1 MSRIRTLILIFRSA
15 RLPCADDGH
24 LLDGVY
30 HNEHRNRSAIP
41 RKADLKGVYMQI
53 ICVDRDEAILERT
66 ATICLEH
73 PDIESVACFT
83 EESEALEWLD
93 ENEAE
98 IAILDISI
106 PGINGLETTE
116 YIRDIYPGMAIIFLT
131 ESPSYAVDAFALH
144 ASGYLLKPVS
154 EERLME
160 EINYTCEKLPQKG
173 SHIVVHTFGDFD
185 VEVDGQV
192 VSFARSRAREL
203 LAYLVDRQ
211 GRSISRATA
220 FSAMW
225 EDLDYDRPMQKQMDV
240 VIRSLRD
247 TLKKYDIS
255 EIFELQR
262 GMMRV
267 VPEKFDCDL
276 YRFFEGDISAVNAF
290 HGEYMSAYSWASL
303 TESYMD
309 RVSNNS

>member
-1 MSRIRTLILIFRSA
+1 
-15 RLPCADDGH
+15 
-24 LLDGVY
+24 
-30 HNEHRNRSAIP
+30 
-41 RKADLKGVYMQI
+41 MQI

-116 YIRDIYPGMAIIFLT
+116 YIRDIYPDMAIIFLT

-160 EINYTCEKLPQKG
+160 EIN
-173 SHIVVHTFGDFD
+173 
-185 VEVDGQV
+185 
-192 VSFARSRAREL
+192 
-203 LAYLVDRQ
+203 
-211 GRSISRATA
+211 
-220 FSAMW
+220 
-225 EDLDYDRPMQKQMDV
+225 
-240 VIRSLRD
+240 
-247 TLKKYDIS
+247 
-255 EIFELQR
+255 
-262 GMMRV
+262 
-267 VPEKFDCDL
+267 
-276 YRFFEGDISAVNAF
+276 
-290 HGEYMSAYSWASL
+290 
-303 TESYMD
+303 
-309 RVSNNS
+309 